1 MDEIARRE
9 FVKGAALG
17 TTLGAFAFTVGGAEV
32 LLTPQQAR
40 AQGAAM
46 RVLKPEEAQTLEA
59 IGETLAIGA
68 RQYGIAHFVDSQLAA
83 PPEEALLTIRV
94 TETRPPY
101 LTFYRAALTGI
112 ERASQAK
119 HQRAFA
125 ALNPAEQRDFVNA
138 LRQGKLES
146 WQGPAQA
153 NVYLTLR
160 NDAIDVV
167 YGTVEGF
174 QRIGTPYMPHITPTR
189 SW

>member
-9 FVKGAALG
+9 FVKGAA
-17 TTLGAFAFTVGGAEV
+17 LGAFAFTVGGAEV
-32 LLTPQQAR
+32 LLTPRQAR

-46 RVLKPEEAQTLEA
+46 RVLKLEEAQTLEA

-68 RQYGIAHFVDSQLAA
+68 RQYGIAHFVDSQLAVS
-83 PPEEALLTIRV
+83 PEEALLTIRV

-101 LTFYRAALTGI
+101 VNFYRAALAGI
-112 ERASQAK
+112 ERASQGK

-125 ALNPAEQRDFVNA
+125 TLDPAEQRDFVNA

-153 NVYLTLR
+153 GVYLTLR

-174 QRIGTPYMPHITPTR
+174 ERIGTPYMPHIKPTR